1 MSSTTAVPQQEL
13 LRDTEVQLAR
23 INEEAR
29 TLAGHL
35 SPEQLHWPPPGGGWS
50 VAQVFEHL
58 AASNESYLTRI
69 PEVLQRARAAGG
81 VPNGAV
87 WKPSFFGKLLIRSL
101 EPSSTRSMPAPKI
114 WRPTHTR
121 PDGALE
127 RFIRSQ
133 EQLSALI
140 PEARAVDLTRTRVAS
155 PASRLVR
162 VNLGDVFRILVV
174 HGERHLGQ
182 VRRVI
187 GEEEFPK

>member
-1 MSSTTAVPQQEL
+1 MLARTMVPQEEL

-23 INEEAR
+23 INDEAR
-29 TLAGHL
+29 ALAADL
-35 SPEQLHWPPPGGGWS
+35 SGEQLHWPPPGGGWS

-69 PEVLQRARAAGG
+69 PEVLQRARTAGAA
-81 VPNGAV
+81 PNGAI
-87 WKPSFFGKLLIRSL
+87 WKPSFFGNLLIRSL
-101 EPSSTRSMPAPKI
+101 DPSSTRSMPAPKI

-133 EQLSALI
+133 EQIAALI
-140 PEARAVDLTRTRVAS
+140 PGARGVDLTRIRVAS

-174 HGERHLGQ
+174 HGQRHLGQ
-182 VRRVI
+182 VQRVT
-187 GEEEFPK
+187 GEEEFPE

>member
-1 MSSTTAVPQQEL
+1 MPATTAIPQEEM
-13 LRDTEVQLAR
+13 LRDTEAQLDR
-23 INEEAR
+23 INEKAR
-29 TLAGHL
+29 ALAGHL
-35 SPEQLHWPPPGGGWS
+35 SAEQLHWQPPGGGWS

-58 AASNESYLTRI
+58 AASNESYLIRI
-69 PEVLQRARAAGG
+69 PEVLQRAHTAGG
-81 VPNGAV
+81 APNGV
-87 WKPSFFGKLLIRSL
+87 IWKPSFFGKLLIRSL

-133 EQLSALI
+133 EQLAALI
-140 PEARAVDLTRTRVAS
+140 PTAREVDLTRTRVAS

-174 HGERHLGQ
+174 HGQRHLGQ
-182 VRRVI
+182 VRRVM
-187 GEEEFPK
+187 GEEGFPG